1 MKIIAF
7 STHIIDSIPVP
18 RGLPEFVY
26 DLLNKPVVMTA
37 HFDDGRAYSK
47 FLMDENSDG
56 GDFPSEAK
64 AYFAALQPKE
74 GEG

>member
-7 STHIIDSIPVP
+7 STRTVDTIPVP
-18 RGLPEFVY
+18 RGLPKFGY

-37 HFDDGRAYSK
+37 HFDDGRTYSK

-74 GEG
+74 PT

>member
-7 STHIIDSIPVP
+7 STRTFDTIPVP
-18 RGLPEFVY
+18 RGLPKFGY
-26 DLLNKPVVMTA
+26 DLLNKPAVITA
-37 HFDDGRAYSK
+37 HFDDGRTYSK
-47 FLMDENSDG
+47 FLMDENSDS

-74 GEG
+74 ETQ

>member
-26 DLLNKPVVMTA
+26 DLLNTPAVITA

-47 FLMDENSDG
+47 FLMDVNDDSGNFID
-56 GDFPSEAK
+56 EAK
-64 AYFAALQPKE
+64 AYYAALQPKE
-74 GEG
+74 GE